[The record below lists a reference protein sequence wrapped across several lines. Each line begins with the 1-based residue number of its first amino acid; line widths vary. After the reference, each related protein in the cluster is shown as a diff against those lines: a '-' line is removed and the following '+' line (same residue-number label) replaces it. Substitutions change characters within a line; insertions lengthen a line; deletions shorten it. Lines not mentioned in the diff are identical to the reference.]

1 MGFTTSSQEETMRLA
16 QQLLKENPQQKLW
29 LLSGD
34 LGSGKTSF
42 VKGVAKHFGG
52 NEKDVKSPTFALIQE
67 HKSWIHADLY
77 RLEQR
82 DEMIEEELREYLKA
96 GYNLFIEWPEHAPIW
111 EDVQRAELHFSH
123 EGQNKRDIRFNL
135 LP

>member
-1 MGFTTSSQEETMRLA
+1 MRLA
-16 QQLLKENPQQKLW
+16 QQLLKENPQKKLW

-42 VKGVAKHFGG
+42 VKGVAEHFGDH
-52 NEKDVKSPTFALIQE
+52 EKDIKSPTFALIQE
-67 HKSWIHADLY
+67 HKKWIHVDLY

-82 DEMIEEELREYLKA
+82 DEMIEEELREYLKS
-96 GYNLFIEWPEHAPIW
+96 GYTLFIEWPERAPIW
-111 EDVQRAELHFSH
+111 ETEHRAELNFSH
-123 EGQNKRDIRFNL
+123 EGQNKRKIGFTL

>member
-1 MGFTTSSQEETMRLA
+1 MVFTTSSQEETMHLA

-42 VKGVAKHFGG
+42 VKGVARHFGDH
-52 NEKDVKSPTFALIQE
+52 EKTVKSPTFALIQE
-67 HKSWIHADLY
+67 HKNWIHADLY
-77 RLEQR
+77 RLEER
-82 DEMIEEELREYLKA
+82 DEMIEEELREYLKS
-96 GYNLFIEWPEHAPIW
+96 GYVLFIEWPEHAPIW
-111 EDVQRAELHFSH
+111 EDKQRAELHFTH
-123 EGQNKRDIRFNL
+123 TKLGARKIRFNL